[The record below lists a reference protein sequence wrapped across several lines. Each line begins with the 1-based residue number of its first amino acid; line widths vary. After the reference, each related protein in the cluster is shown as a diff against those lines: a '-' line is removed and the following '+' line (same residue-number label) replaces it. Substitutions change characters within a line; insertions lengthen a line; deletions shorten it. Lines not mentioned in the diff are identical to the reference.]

1 MSLIDLI
8 ASFIKIAVL
17 IGFCLGVGG
26 ALTWN
31 DRRMSSMIQDRV
43 GPNRAR
49 FVLPAWAAQA
59 MFAGPAIL
67 VGGLVAAWGIIW
79 RTVPAT
85 AFANAR
91 ANERVVITFELAV
104 LFAWVGLAMLTAWSV
119 RRGASNPLEEFLAKT
134 VKDPRKVFY
143 AGLIAHI
150 VVFVGPFV
158 ARGSDLSKQLKP
170 QLVVAGPVVLA
181 VVLAVFGI
189 YSALKVPKEGF
200 KLRLIGLLHTMA
212 DGIKMIWKEDFVPKN
227 GDKLLHSVAP
237 MIALFPPLVVL
248 AVIPFGDVLCFAT
261 DPSGKLLLSQVLP
274 AVARNG
280 VCSEGAIPM
289 QVANLDVGILFIFAM
304 AGTGV
309 LGAAVGG
316 WASDNK
322 YSLLGGLRAAGQMV
336 SYEVTLG
343 LTLVGLFMI
352 YGTLRPED
360 MVRWQGDNAWG
371 IFVQPVAFFLF
382 FIAAVAETK
391 RIPFDLPEGES
402 EIVGYFTEY
411 SSMKFGMFFFSE
423 YIEVVTSS
431 AIMVTLFFG
440 GWNLPFLHRDG
451 ITIQLGDTMFF
462 QYQMSQLMV
471 VIISVLAFFTKV
483 LGFAWLQV
491 VIRWT
496 LPRFRY
502 DQLMKLCWRGIL
514 PLSLVNILV
523 TGVVILVLQNTS
535 LTVQNALDAAGD
547 LTQMVLAAAM
557 LVGAVAAVRWLLAPV
572 HKERTVLSTSAEMV
586 AKIGRTV
593 TKPMQA

>member
-1 MSLIDLI
+1 MSLVDLI

-49 FVLPAWAAQA
+49 FLIPAWAARA
-59 MFAGPAIL
+59 MFAAPALLI
-67 VGGLVAAWGIIW
+67 GGAVAAWGVLW
-79 RTVPAT
+79 REIPST

-91 ANERVVITFELAV
+91 ANERIVITFELAV
-104 LFAWVGLAMLTAWSV
+104 LFLWIGLAMLTAWSV
-119 RRGASNPLEEFLAKT
+119 RRGPANALEEFLAKT

-143 AGLIAHI
+143 AGVVVHVA
-150 VVFVGPFV
+150 VFVLPIV
-158 ARGSDLSKQLKP
+158 MRGSALAKQLKP
-170 QLVVAGPVVLA
+170 QLFWIGPVTLGLVVAAMGLVGA
-181 VVLAVFGI
+181 A
-189 YSALKVPKEGF
+189 KVPSEGF

-212 DGIKMIWKEDFVPKN
+212 DGLKMIWKEDFVPKH
-227 GDKLLHSVAP
+227 GDKILHSVAP

-261 DPSGKLLLSQVLP
+261 DPTGKILISKVLSMVP
-274 AVARNG
+274 REG
-280 VCSEGAIPM
+280 VCAEGAIPM
-289 QVANLDVGILFIFAM
+289 QVASLDVGILFIFAI

-309 LGAAVGG
+309 LGAAIGG

-322 YSLLGGLRAAGQMV
+322 YSLLGALRAAGQMV
-336 SYEVTLG
+336 SYEITLG

-352 YGTLRPED
+352 YGTLRPEN
-360 MVRWQGDNAWG
+360 MVWWQGQNAWG

-382 FIAAVAETK
+382 FIAAIAETK

-411 SSMKFGMFFFSE
+411 SSMKFGMFFFAE

-431 AIMVTLFFG
+431 AIMVTLFLG

-451 ITIQLGDTMFF
+451 ITVQIGDTVLFH
-462 QYQMSQLMV
+462 YGMSHLMV
-471 VIISVLAFFTKV
+471 VIISVIAFFTKV
-483 LGFAWLQV
+483 LAFAWVQV

-502 DQLMKLCWRGIL
+502 DQLMKLCWRALL

-523 TGVVILVLQNTS
+523 TGVVLLVIQNTS
-535 LTVQNALDAAGD
+535 VTVRSALDAAGD
-547 LTQMVLAAAM
+547 LTQVVVAVAM
-557 LVGAVAAVRWLLAPV
+557 IAGGVAAVRWLLSPV
-572 HKERTVLSTSAEMV
+572 RRQPVVLSTSAEMV
-586 AKIGRTV
+586 ARMGRTI
-593 TKPMQA
+593 TRPMQA